1 MKNYLELS
9 DFFNEPSLE
18 DELLSLAERV
28 KVVRKRRKLS
38 QVELADRSFVSY
50 GSIKRFEQTGQ
61 ISLESL
67 FRIAQAL
74 GIGDELKNLFT
85 NVPPTR
91 EEVLHGK

>member
-18 DELLSLAERV
+18 DELLSLAKRV
-28 KVVRKRRKLS
+28 KAVRKRRKLS